1 MMPEAGR
8 AQGAGRPR
16 ILPSLPKGRRR
27 RQVAGGPFFLASR
40 SVVAAAITGSLRS
53 NRTKLLYCCYT
64 MEVHL
69 LATLT
74 PISPASGTAI
84 AALAGCLLLYLAYK
98 LFYRPDFG
106 MPVRRRLLARGIRF
120 RRDQFA
126 IVPVWWSDLQ
136 IQRAIRGHWKRSL
149 REVMTRPGSAADL
162 TGRPTQAAA
171 TTTWSASGATWPD
184 RTLGGRAAPGA
195 GWPRP

>member
-1 MMPEAGR
+1 
-8 AQGAGRPR
+8 
-16 ILPSLPKGRRR
+16 
-27 RQVAGGPFFLASR
+27 
-40 SVVAAAITGSLRS
+40 LRS

-64 MEVHL
+64 MEASL
-69 LATLT
+69 LATL
-74 PISPASGTAI
+74 ISPASGTAI

-149 REVMTRPGSAADL
+149 REAMIRPGPAGAEL
-162 TGRPTQAAA
+162 TGRPAQAGA
-171 TTTWSASGATWPD
+171 TTPWSAPGTAWPD
-184 RTLGGRAAPGA
+184 RTLGGRSAPGA